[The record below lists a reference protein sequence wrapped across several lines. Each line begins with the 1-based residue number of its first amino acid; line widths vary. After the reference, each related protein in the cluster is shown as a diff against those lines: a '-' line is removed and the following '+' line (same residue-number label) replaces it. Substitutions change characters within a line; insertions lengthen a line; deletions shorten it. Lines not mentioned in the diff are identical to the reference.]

1 MMTGNEQFLNA
12 KDRLSRF
19 VDATEK
25 YIDGQHVGLI
35 KINPEVVNV
44 LNYDSAVLHSLSSE
58 QCLSAAYILFS
69 YADYLQTLYNSNL
82 VKLHWSIDAINKVIS
97 PVLKQYGDKYT
108 KHEQK
113 YYEAVQDNEFARS
126 LNNIKMHATA
136 RVDMLTEKMRD
147 VRRMGDVLIELSK
160 RKQYS

>member
-1 MMTGNEQFLNA
+1 MTGNVQFLSA
-12 KDRLSRF
+12 KERLEKF
-19 VDATEK
+19 VEATER
-25 YIDGQHVGLI
+25 YVNSQHIGLT
-35 KINPEVVNV
+35 KINPEVVTV
-44 LNYDSAVLHSLSSE
+44 LNYDSTHLDSLTSEKCLSS
-58 QCLSAAYILFS
+58 AYVLFS
-69 YADYLQTLYNSNL
+69 YADYLQSLYNSNL
-82 VKLHWSIDAINKVIS
+82 VKVHWAEDAINKVVS

-113 YYEAVQDNEFARS
+113 YYEAINDNEFARS
-126 LNNIKMHATA
+126 LNNIRMHATA

>member
-1 MMTGNEQFLNA
+1 MTGNEQFLNA
-12 KDRLSRF
+12 KERLNKF
-19 VDATEK
+19 VSATEQ
-25 YIDGQHVGLI
+25 YINSQHIGLT
-35 KINPEVVNV
+35 KINPEVVTI
-44 LNYDSAVLHSLSSE
+44 LNYESTHLDSLTSEKCLSS
-58 QCLSAAYILFS
+58 AYVLFS
-69 YADYLQTLYNSNL
+69 YADYLQSLYNSNL
-82 VKLHWSIDAINKVIS
+82 VKMHWAIDAINRVIC
-97 PVLKQYGDKYT
+97 PALKQYGDKYT

-113 YYEAVQDNEFARS
+113 YYEAINDNEFARS